1 MWQQLRSVLSMN
13 LAVKQPTMTTGMTT
27 GRSLAGKVSLV
38 TGSTS
43 GIGLGIAR
51 ALAAAGS
58 DIVLNGF
65 GKPAEVESLQA
76 EMAAQFNVDISF
88 SPADMSKPEAI
99 RHMIE
104 QVHADLGRLDILV
117 NNAGIQHVAP
127 LQDFPVEKWDA
138 ILAINLSS
146 AFHTTRLALPAML
159 KNKWGRIVNI
169 ASAHGL
175 VGSPFKSA
183 YVAAKHGI
191 VGLTKVTALETAE
204 QGITANAICPGY
216 VYTPLVEA
224 QIEGQAKAH
233 GIPREQVIR
242 DVLLQQ
248 QPNKRFATVEELGHL
263 TVFLASD
270 AASSITGVAL
280 PVDGGWVAH

>member
-1 MWQQLRSVLSMN
+1 MN
-13 LAVKQPTMTTGMTT
+13 IAVKQPTMTTGMTT

-65 GKPAEVESLQA
+65 GKPAEVKSLQA

-270 AASSITGVAL
+270 AAASITGVAL